1 MLNNLNSIYE
11 EYIYS
16 QAKDSSNIDL
26 TEKFWGKLPKN
37 LQQIDEFI
45 TSNINKTRGSDK
57 NRIDEQEA
65 LYKIF
70 FNFHK
75 KYNFFTP
82 QIQNLLENWFDSFG
96 SIECGHQPIY
106 LGGPSFLLN
115 KVHYTSYLYNNLK
128 IGKRLTPIFFIGDHD
143 EIQNELI
150 ITRFPQAHSPHGLEL
165 KSEYEEDFFLT
176 PMYRLPKPNLENLLD
191 HLDKIKQNYKELF
204 KFSKIK
210 SEIRPLLE
218 SRLESSIGT
227 IYESYFKSGPS
238 YSDWI
243 TELLGNILL
252 FKNKLPILMVPGS
265 DLQLR
270 KILLPYLENLLVE
283 SNRIKLITIL
293 NEYNISIEN
302 AGFKPGISFRDKQY
316 VPFFLECPKD
326 KTRDRIR
333 LSTDGDTLSGICPK
347 CREEYSIS
355 YDKINPD
362 LSEYAEFLSPR
373 VDSRSISVNQLLK
386 SYIRVTGGGETSY
399 YAQIL
404 PYLKEININP
414 TPLIIK
420 HPRVY
425 YNTPWFEKKGEEL
438 KEELNTIEIL
448 HEKENFIRMSRL
460 SKSQEKEDLFK
471 LVFETKQKMDDIY
484 ENLNK
489 QASDKEKMENFDKNR
504 KLKRIYQLYHQ
515 YLSLGWGQYTNN
527 KRFQEVS
534 WSWIDLA
541 VVTGLRDLIGFYQ
554 RSLKTQM
561 PISPTLW
568 LSTGKYN

>member
-1 MLNNLNSIYE
+1 M
-11 EYIYS
+11 
-16 QAKDSSNIDL
+16 
-26 TEKFWGKLPKN
+26 
-37 LQQIDEFI
+37 
-45 TSNINKTRGSDK
+45 
-57 NRIDEQEA
+57 
-65 LYKIF
+65 
-70 FNFHK
+70 
-75 KYNFFTP
+75 
-82 QIQNLLENWFDSFG
+82 
-96 SIECGHQPIY
+96 
-106 LGGPSFLLN
+106 
-115 KVHYTSYLYNNLK
+115 
-128 IGKRLTPIFFIGDHD
+128 PIFFIGDHD

-165 KSEYEEDFFLT
+165 KSEYGEDFILT
-176 PMYRLPKPNLENLLD
+176 PMYRLPKPNLEKILD

-204 KFSKIK
+204 KYSKIK

-238 YSDWI
+238 FSDWI
-243 TELLGNILL
+243 TELLGNLLL
-252 FKNKLPILMVPGS
+252 FKNKLPILMIPGS

-293 NEYNISIEN
+293 NEYNITIEN
-302 AGFKPGISFRDKQY
+302 SGFKPGIPFRDKQY

-326 KTRDRIR
+326 KTRDRVR
-333 LSTDGDTLSGICPK
+333 LLTDGETLSGICPK

-355 YDKINPD
+355 YNKTNPD

-373 VDSRSISVNQLLK
+373 VDSRSISVNKLLK

-404 PYLKEININP
+404 PYLKEMKMIP

-438 KEELNTIEIL
+438 KGQINTVEIL
-448 HEKENFIRMSRL
+448 HEKENFIRMSKL
-460 SKSQEKEDLFK
+460 SKSQEKEDLFS
-471 LVFETKQKMDDIY
+471 LVFETKQKLDDIY
-484 ENLNK
+484 ENSNK
-489 QASDKEKMENFDKNR
+489 QASDIEKMENFDKNR
-504 KLKRIYQLYHQ
+504 KLKQIYQLYHQ
-515 YLSLGWGQYTNN
+515 YLSLGWGQYSKN

-541 VVTGLRDLIGFYQ
+541 IVTGLRDLIGFYQ
-554 RSLKTQM
+554 RSLKPQM